1 MNVSDLVLV
10 NSPPEYRNEPA
21 IIMTINANNN
31 IYVVKFIQQNNNLG
45 VVYPIYGCNCDHFSL
60 QHLRRSNANEF
71 ERILQIPRERLDNR
85 INSVLSF
92 IGFSVNNLNDGD
104 YVLVNGNDDYGN
116 HYFNNP
122 AIILRK
128 DEGTLVQFVDRN
140 IGYRHAVFG
149 ENTAN
154 FPNNLGFVMADII
167 DFSNLLSRTLT
178 YYEVNGRVNSI
189 FLGLNPHLDR
199 QQGRRQG
206 GQKRKS
212 FKKKSSN
219 RKKYSSLKKV

>member
-60 QHLRRSNANEF
+60 QHLRRS
-71 ERILQIPRERLDNR
+71 
-85 INSVLSF
+85 
-92 IGFSVNNLNDGD
+92 
-104 YVLVNGNDDYGN
+104 YGND
-116 HYFNNP
+116 YFNNP

-167 DFSNLLSRTLT
+167 DISNLLSRTLT
-178 YYEVNGRVNSI
+178 YYEVNERVNSI